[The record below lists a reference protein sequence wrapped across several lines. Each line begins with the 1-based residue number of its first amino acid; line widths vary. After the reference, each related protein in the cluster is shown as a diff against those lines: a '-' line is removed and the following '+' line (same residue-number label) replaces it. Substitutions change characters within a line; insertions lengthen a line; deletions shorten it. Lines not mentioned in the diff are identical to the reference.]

1 MACLKMDLSRRAAS
15 DKIMCDKAFNIAKNW
30 KYEGYQR
37 VLASMVYKFVD
48 KKTLNYTNHLL
59 ENSRKQNYIHL
70 I

>member
-15 DKIMCDKAFNIAKNW
+15 DNIMCDKAFNIAKNR

-59 ENSRKQNYIHL
+59 ENSRKENYIHL

>member
-1 MACLKMDLSRRAAS
+1 
-15 DKIMCDKAFNIAKNW
+15 MCDKAFNIAKNR

-59 ENSRKQNYIHL
+59 ENSRKENYIHL